1 MFVLHF
7 LFLPFFFIL
16 SYKRGI
22 WRFQLVNYPPSDRMA
37 KFYQTLQKEN
47 SSVSA
52 KLNFK
57 KL

>member
-22 WRFQLVNYPPSDRMA
+22 RRFQLVNYPPSDRMA

>member
-16 SYKRGI
+16 LHKRGI
-22 WRFQLVNYPPSDRMA
+22 RRFLLVNYPPSDRMA
-37 KFYQTLQKEN
+37 KYYQTLQKEN